1 MFFRSNKPT
10 VAIIRLNGV
19 IGQMGPLRSGMTMQT
34 LAPVIDRAFSD
45 KRLKAV
51 ALAVNSPGGSPVQSA
66 LIHQRIRSLAREKDI
81 PILVFI
87 EDVAASGGYWLACAG
102 DEIYANEN
110 SIIGSI
116 GVVSAGFGFVGLLE
130 KAGID
135 RRLYTA
141 GSRKSLLDPFL
152 PEEAD
157 DVARLRAIQQDI
169 HENFKTLVKSRRGRR
184 LQESGIDLFSGEFW
198 TGSRA
203 MDLGLVDGISDMRTV
218 LRDRF
223 GKSVRLKTVQVRK
236 GWLKRRLG
244 VSGSF
249 DTGDQFGYGIGAG
262 LVAAAE
268 ERANWSRF
276 GL

>member
-1 MFFRSNKPT
+1 
-10 VAIIRLNGV
+10 
-19 IGQMGPLRSGMTMQT
+19 MTMQA
-34 LAPVIDRAFSD
+34 LAPVIERAFSD

-66 LIHQRIRSLAREKDI
+66 LIHQRIRSLAREKDV

-110 SIIGSI
+110 SIVGSI

-135 RRLYTA
+135 RRIYTS
-141 GSRKSLLDPFL
+141 GSRKSMLDPFM
-152 PEEAD
+152 PENAE
-157 DVARLRAIQQDI
+157 DVARLRGIQQDI
-169 HENFKTLVKSRRGRR
+169 HENFRALVKSRRGRR
-184 LQESGIDLFSGEFW
+184 LQESGSDLFSGEFW
-198 TGSRA
+198 TGTRA
-203 MDLGLVDGISDMRTV
+203 MELGLVDGISDMRTV

-223 GKSVRLKTVQVRK
+223 GRNVRLKTIQVRK

-244 VSGSF
+244 MSTSF
-249 DTGDQFGYGIGAG
+249 GVGDPLGYGIGTG

-268 ERANWSRF
+268 ERAIWSRF

>member
-1 MFFRSNKPT
+1 
-10 VAIIRLNGV
+10 
-19 IGQMGPLRSGMTMQT
+19 MQT
-34 LAPVIDRAFSD
+34 LAPVIERAFSD

-66 LIHQRIRSLAREKDI
+66 LIHQRIRSLAREKDV

-110 SIIGSI
+110 SIVGSI

-135 RRLYTA
+135 RRIYTA
-141 GSRKSLLDPFL
+141 GSRKSMLDPFV
-152 PEEAD
+152 PEDPE

-169 HENFKTLVKSRRGRR
+169 HENFIALVKGRRGRR
-184 LQESGIDLFSGEFW
+184 LQDSGTDLFSGEFW
-198 TGSRA
+198 TGARA

-223 GKSVRLKTVQVRK
+223 GKNVRLKTIQVRK
-236 GWLKRRLG
+236 SWLKRRLG
-244 VSGSF
+244 VSTPFGA
-249 DTGDQFGYGIGAG
+249 GDSLGYGIGAG
-262 LVAAAE
+262 LVSAAE
-268 ERANWSRF
+268 ERAIWSRF